1 MQMTTIE
8 LDKNFTRVDEDLSL
22 FDAEKLAILATEY
35 SVPVSEGKKI
45 GIVGNVVAAPLIQQ
59 LYKYIL
65 LKGGHPVLYLRPR
78 DFDGLDELLFKYGS
92 EKQITFVSPFTRFF
106 YSEIDAV
113 IQIFAETNTKR
124 LSNVPPNRLKQYA
137 ASQREI
143 VDIRTK
149 RLLKP
154 GGLGII
160 PYPTEALA
168 QEAAMSLSEYQDF
181 VAKACFLDKK
191 APAKEWRE
199 LSTMQENLV
208 KRLNKAKKI
217 CFVGPDTDLRL
228 SVEGRRW
235 FNCDGHVN
243 MPDGEIFTSPI
254 ENSAEGQ
261 IRFTYPGIYH
271 EMGREVE
278 DITLAF
284 KDGEVVKAR
293 AEKGEEFLKE
303 IIKTDDGAKRIG
315 EIAIG
320 TNTGIDKF
328 TKNMLFDEKMGH
340 CIHLALGFAPIP
352 GETGGRNQS
361 SIHWDLLKDMRAGE
375 IYADNELVYQ
385 KGKFMP

>member
-1 MQMTTIE
+1 
-8 LDKNFTRVDEDLSL
+8 L
-22 FDAEKLAILATEY
+22 FDGERLAILATDY
-35 SVPVSEGKKI
+35 CVPVSEGKKI
-45 GIVGNVVAAPLIQQ
+45 GIVGNAATASLIQQ
-59 LYKYIL
+59 LYKRIL

-78 DFDGLDELLFKYGS
+78 DFDGLEELLFAYGT

-124 LSNVPPNRLKQYA
+124 LSNVPPNRLKQNA

-143 VDIRTK
+143 VDIRAK

-154 GGLGII
+154 GGMAII

-168 QEAAMSLSEYQDF
+168 QEAEMSLFEYQDF
-181 VAKACFLDKK
+181 VAKACFLDKQD
-191 APAKEWRE
+191 PAKEWKE
-199 LSTMQENLV
+199 LSTVQENIV
-208 KRLNKAKKI
+208 KRLNKAKNMR
-217 CFVGPDTDLRL
+217 FVGLDTDLRL

-235 FNCDGHVN
+235 FSCDGHVN

-261 IRFTYPGIYH
+261 IRFTYPGI
-271 EMGREVE
+271 EMGREVV
-278 DITLAF
+278 DITLTF
-284 KDGEVVKAR
+284 KSGEVVGAR

-303 IIKTDDGAKRIG
+303 IIKTDEGARRIG
-315 EIAIG
+315 EIAVG
-320 TNTGIDKF
+320 TNIGIDRF

-340 CIHLALGFAPIP
+340 CIHLALGLAPIP
-352 GETGGRNQS
+352 EETGGKNQS
-361 SIHWDLLKDMRAGE
+361 SIHWDLLKDMRTGE

-385 KGKFMP
+385 KGKFVL